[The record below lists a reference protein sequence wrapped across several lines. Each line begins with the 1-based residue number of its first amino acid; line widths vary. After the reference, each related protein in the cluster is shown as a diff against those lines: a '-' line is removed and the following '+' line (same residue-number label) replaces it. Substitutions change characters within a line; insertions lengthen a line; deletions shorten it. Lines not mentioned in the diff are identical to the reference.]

1 MPGPFGEVGPGEV
14 IGGYRLERLI
24 GSGSTSTVFLGVQ
37 VRVNRMAAVK
47 VLSPQLYTNKDVIS
61 RMLREARVVN
71 DIRHPNII
79 DILDFVETE
88 SPPRVALVMEY
99 IEGPSLKMLRDKKL
113 SFDQAIGIALQLVAA
128 V

>member
-1 MPGPFGEVGPGEV
+1 MAGSFGDAAPGEV

-24 GSGSTSTVFLGVQ
+24 GSGSTSSVFLGVH
-37 VRVNRMAAVK
+37 VRVNRMAAIK
-47 VLSPQLYTNKDVIS
+47 VLSHALYDNNEVIS

-79 DILDFVETE
+79 DIFDFIETE

-99 IEGPSLKMLRDKKL
+99 IEGPSLKALRDKKL
-113 SFDQAIGIALQLVAA
+113 SF
-128 V
+128 